1 MARRRIKK
9 AKAYSM
15 HGFITPEDGGALK
28 EYSNLIK
35 KLGEKYGE
43 IKLAIQDEVI
53 AIVGVYR
60 AHGLIAFQFIAGTE
74 DTITIYDQISGKA
87 INEKLP
93 DGQLSAAVSWLICD
107 PHSRIAFI
115 ESRRPGVSREKMRK
129 LIKEFG
135 RKELNYPEFEFEF
148 HPLAGLEFHTEVN
161 RFTRIRE
168 VDVILS
174 RPNKDWLPASL
185 LAGAAA
191 DSNAYTVEIE
201 TKAARGKSLSKD
213 RGIID
218 AVTSYARKR
227 ITALKEVRIK
237 GTVPDV
243 EGEYVAK
250 LSENQATVSTRIEAD
265 STESEIAGA
274 LMQNIDKTR
283 MKYSNGEMEE

>member
-1 MARRRIKK
+1 M
-9 AKAYSM
+9 
-15 HGFITPEDGGALK
+15 
-28 EYSNLIK
+28 
-35 KLGEKYGE
+35 
-43 IKLAIQDEVI
+43 
-53 AIVGVYR
+53 
-60 AHGLIAFQFIAGTE
+60 
-74 DTITIYDQISGKA
+74 
-87 INEKLP
+87 
-93 DGQLSAAVSWLICD
+93 
-107 PHSRIAFI
+107 
-115 ESRRPGVSREKMRK
+115 
-129 LIKEFG
+129 
-135 RKELNYPEFEFEF
+135 
-148 HPLAGLEFHTEVN
+148 
-161 RFTRIRE
+161 
-168 VDVILS
+168 
-174 RPNKDWLPASL
+174 PASL

-243 EGEYVAK
+243 EGEYEAK

>member
-1 MARRRIKK
+1 MVRRRIKK

-43 IKLAIQDEVI
+43 IKLEIQDEVI

-107 PHSRIAFI
+107 PHSRIVFI

-135 RKELNYPEFEFEF
+135 RKRLNYPEFEFEF
-148 HPLAGLEFHTEVN
+148 HPLAGPSFETEVTK
-161 RFTRIRE
+161 FTRIRE

-174 RPNKDWLPASL
+174 RPNKDWVPASL

-191 DSNAYTVEIE
+191 DSNASTVEIE

-213 RGIID
+213 RGIVD
-218 AVTSYARKR
+218 AVTNYARKK

-237 GTVPDV
+237 GTVPGV
-243 EGEYVAK
+243 EGEYEAK
-250 LSENQATVSTRIEAD
+250 LSENQATVSTRVGAD
-265 STESEIAGA
+265 STESEVADV
-274 LMQNIDKTR
+274 LMQNINETSLE
-283 MKYSNGEMEE
+283 YLNGETEE